1 MFVSKSM
8 SGPLAALFGA
18 GVLFA
23 SIVSGQAAMA
33 PTAPQATPN
42 IHKTDCAVGMR
53 IGPLGGCV
61 LGTDDDHGDK
71 VIERRSADDRD
82 GCTTKTIKKTDDMG
96 NSETK
101 SKSNC

>member
-42 IHKTDCAVGMR
+42 IHKADCAVGMR

-61 LGTDDDHGDK
+61 LGTDDGDHR
-71 VIERRSADDRD
+71 VIEHRSADDRD
-82 GCTTKTIKKTDDMG
+82 GCTTKTIKRTDDMG

-101 SKSNC
+101 SKSDC

>member
-53 IGPLGGCV
+53 GSLLYFAAKLVGLPARVYVGSWQ
-61 LGTDDDHGDK
+61 DW
-71 VIERRSADDRD
+71 
-82 GCTTKTIKKTDDMG
+82 
-96 NSETK
+96 K
-101 SKSNC
+101 SDAANPVVK